1 MDAERWRKLE
11 EIYHAALESDPQDRA
26 DFVKQACAGD
36 NGLRAELESLLA
48 SEGQAE
54 SFFARPAVD
63 IAAKDIL
70 QQMTTTDACAPER
83 LIGQTVSHYRVLGRL
98 ASGGMGVVYKAED
111 TRLDRFVALKFL
123 PDDSATDPQAKAR
136 FQREARAASALN
148 HANICTIFDV
158 GEQDGRSFI
167 VMEYLEGATL
177 AKRINGRHLET
188 ELLLDLTIEITSAL
202 EAAHAQGI
210 VHRDIKP
217 SNIFVTSQGHAKV
230 LDFGL
235 VQLAAAET
243 GASESLTGTGM
254 ILGTTDY
261 MSPEQ
266 AAGEALDERT
276 DLYSFGLVLYEMA
289 TGSRPIPAIRE
300 TAPVAPE
307 LAVIVSKCLQTDPD
321 QRYQHAS
328 VIRADLEQLKRTTDS
343 GRANS
348 APPPAAPFWI
358 TQHWKTILTAATG
371 LALAALAAG
380 FYIYRTPKL
389 TDTDMIVLADFDN
402 TTKDPVF
409 DDTLRQGLAVQ
420 LEQSPFLSIVSDEQ
434 IQQTLKLMGQ
444 PADAKLTPAT
454 ARELCQRTGGT
465 AVLDGS
471 IAQVGTQYLLLL
483 KAVNCASGAS
493 LASSE
498 AQAADKNYVLDAL
511 GKTASDMRHKLGES
525 LSSVRK
531 FDTPME
537 QATTSSLE
545 ALQALSAGFKVLYG
559 AGGSPGAIPFFQR
572 ATELDPNFALAHA
585 MLGRL
590 HIDLGESGL
599 AAEDTRKAYELR
611 DHASEREKYVISA
624 AYNALFTG
632 NLLKT
637 QEICQ
642 LWSQDYPRD
651 VMARN
656 YLGGIVDLNL
666 GQYEDSLVQAGEAV
680 RMYPQL
686 PVAYAHLILAN
697 LALNR
702 LNDAKRAYNAAL
714 EHKIDSPFITLNLYL
729 IKFVE
734 GDRDGMAHL
743 AADAAGKPGLGNI
756 FLAQEALTSAYYG
769 KLGAARVLSRQAV
782 ASAQREGQ
790 KEAAALYLAGE
801 ALTEALFGNRTEAQH
816 QASAALE
823 LSNDHDTQSAA
834 AMALAFRA
842 ESARA
847 EALAND
853 LAKRFPEDT
862 TLQFNALPAIWAELA
877 LNRNQ
882 TSKALELLQ
891 STAPYEL
898 GENCQSFVCFI
909 MVYPVEVRG
918 QAYLAANKGV
928 EAAAE
933 FQRILDHRGIVINEP
948 IGALAHLGLAR
959 AYVMQGDTARARSAY
974 QDFITL
980 WKDADPDIPIL
991 KQAKA
996 EYAKLQ

>member
-1 MDAERWRKLE
+1 MDAERWRKFE
-11 EIYHAALESDPQDRA
+11 QIYHAALESDPQGRA
-26 DFVKQACAGD
+26 DFLKQACAGD
-36 NGLRAELESLLA
+36 DGLRAQLESLLA

-54 SFFARPAVD
+54 IFFARPAMD

-70 QQMTTTDACAPER
+70 QQMTTTEARPPEH

-111 TRLDRFVALKFL
+111 TRLHRFVALKFL

-148 HANICTIFDV
+148 HANICTIYDI

-188 ELLLDLTIEITSAL
+188 ELLLDLAIEIAGAL

-235 VQLAAAET
+235 AQLAAA
-243 GASESLTGTGM
+243 GASGSLTGTGM

-266 AAGEALDERT
+266 AAGESLDERT

-289 TGSRPIPAIRE
+289 TGTRPIPAVRA

-307 LAVIVSKCLQTDPD
+307 LQAIISKCLQTDRD
-321 QRYQHAS
+321 QRYQHAYEIH
-328 VIRADLEQLKRTTDS
+328 VDLQQLKRTTDS

-348 APPPAAPFWI
+348 VALPAASFRI
-358 TQHWKTILTAATG
+358 TKHWKAILTAATG

-389 TDTDMIVLADFDN
+389 TDKDTIVLADFDN

-409 DDTLRQGLAVQ
+409 DGTLRQGLAVQ

-434 IQQTLKLMGQ
+434 IQQTLKLMDQ

-454 ARELCQRTGGT
+454 ARELCKRTGSA

-483 KAVNCASGAS
+483 KAVNCTSGAS

-498 AQAADKNYVLDAL
+498 AEAPDRNQVLDAL
-511 GKTASDMRHKLGES
+511 GKTASDLRHKLGES

-531 FDTPME
+531 FDTPLE
-537 QATTSSLE
+537 EATTSSLE

-559 AGGSPGAIPFFQR
+559 SGGSPGAIPFFQH
-572 ATELDPNFALAHA
+572 AKELDPNFALAYA

-599 AAEDTRKAYELR
+599 AAEDTRRAYELR
-611 DHASEREKYVISA
+611 DHASEREKYVISG
-624 AYNALFTG
+624 AYTALFTG

-637 QEICQ
+637 QEVCQ
-642 LWSQDYPRD
+642 LWIQDYPRD

-656 YLGGIVDLNL
+656 YLAGIVDLNL
-666 GQYEDSLVQAGEAV
+666 GQYEDSLAQAGEAV

-686 PVAYAHLILAN
+686 PVAYGHLILAN

-702 LNDAKRAYNAAL
+702 LDDAKLAYNAAV

-734 GDRDGMAHL
+734 GDRDGMAQL
-743 AADAAGKPGLGNI
+743 AAQAAGKPGLGNI

-769 KLGAARVLSRQAV
+769 KLEAARELSQQAV

-790 KEAAALYLAGE
+790 KQAVALYLAGE
-801 ALTEALFGNRTEAQH
+801 ALTEALFGNRTQAQH
-816 QASAALE
+816 QANAALAI
-823 LSNDHDTQSAA
+823 SNDHDTQSAA
-834 AMALAFRA
+834 AMALAFSGD
-842 ESARA
+842 SARA

-853 LAKRFPEDT
+853 LTKRFPEDT
-862 TLQFNALPAIWAELA
+862 TLQFNALTAIRAELA

-882 TSKALELLQ
+882 PSKALELLQ

-918 QAYLAANKGV
+918 LAYLAAHKGT

-933 FQRILDHRGIVINEP
+933 FQRVLDHRGIAINEP

-959 AYVMQGDTARARSAY
+959 AYVMQGDTTKARSAY
-974 QDFITL
+974 RDFVTL
-980 WKDADPDIPIL
+980 WKDADRDIPVL
-991 KQAKA
+991 RQAET

>member
-1 MDAERWRKLE
+1 MDTERWRKLE
-11 EIYHAALESDPQDRA
+11 QIYHGALESDPQDRA
-26 DFVKQACAGD
+26 DFIKQACAGD
-36 NGLRAELESLLA
+36 DGLRAQVESLLT

-54 SFFARPAVD
+54 SFFARPAVE
-63 IAAKDIL
+63 IAAKSIL
-70 QQMTTTDACAPER
+70 QTTTEVCAAER
-83 LIGQTVSHYRVLGRL
+83 LIGQTVSHYRVLARL

-111 TRLDRFVALKFL
+111 TRLHRFVALKFL
-123 PDDSATDPQAKAR
+123 PDDAATDPQVRTR
-136 FQREARAASALN
+136 FQREAHAASALN
-148 HANICTIFDV
+148 HANICTIYDI

-177 AKRINGRHLET
+177 ARRINGRPLET
-188 ELLLDLTIEITSAL
+188 ELLLDLDIEIASAL
-202 EAAHAQGI
+202 EAAHARGI

-217 SNIFVTSQGHAKV
+217 SNIFVTSQGHAKI

-235 VQLAAAET
+235 AQLATAEP

-266 AAGEALDERT
+266 ARGEPLDART

-289 TGSRPIPAIRE
+289 TGTRPIPAIR
-300 TAPVAPE
+300 TRTPVAPG
-307 LAVIVSKCLQTDPD
+307 LQVIVSKCLQTDQE

-328 VIRADLEQLKRTTDS
+328 EIRADLQQLKRTTDS

-348 APPPAAPFWI
+348 LAPTTALFNL
-358 TQHWKTILTAATG
+358 TKHWKAILTAATG

-380 FYIYRTPKL
+380 FYIYHSPKL
-389 TDTDMIVLADFDN
+389 TDQDTIVLADFDN
-402 TTKDPVF
+402 TAKDPVF
-409 DDTLRQGLAVQ
+409 DATLRQGLAVQ

-444 PADAKLTPAT
+444 PADAKLTPT
-454 ARELCQRTGGT
+454 IARDLCQRTGSA

-471 IAQVGTQYLLLL
+471 IAQVGTEYLLLL
-483 KAVNCASGAS
+483 KAVNCGSGAS

-498 AQAADKNYVLDAL
+498 AQAADKNHVLDAL
-511 GKTASDMRHKLGES
+511 GKTAFDMRRKLGES
-525 LSSVRK
+525 LSSVKK
-531 FDTPME
+531 FDTPLE

-545 ALQALSAGFKVLYG
+545 ALQALSSGFRVLYG
-559 AGGSPGAIPFFQR
+559 SGGSPDAIPFFQR
-572 ATELDPNFALAHA
+572 ATELDPNFALAYA

-599 AAEDTRKAYELR
+599 AAEDSRKAYELR

-624 AYNALFTG
+624 GYNALFTG

-642 LWSQDYPRD
+642 LWIQDYPRD

-656 YLGGIVDLNL
+656 YRAGIVDLNL
-666 GQYEDSLVQAGEAV
+666 GQYQDSLVQAGEAV

-686 PVAYAHLILAN
+686 PVAYAHRILAN

-702 LNDAKRAYNAAL
+702 LDEARRAYDAAM
-714 EHKIDSPFITLNLYL
+714 EHKIDSPFISLNLYL
-729 IKFVE
+729 IKFAE
-734 GDRDGMAHL
+734 GDRGGMKQL
-743 AADAAGKPGLGNI
+743 AAQAAGKPDLENI
-756 FLAQEALTSAYYG
+756 FLAQEALTSAYHG
-769 KLGAARVLSRQAV
+769 QLERARELSWQAV
-782 ASAQREGQ
+782 ASARREDQ

-801 ALTEALFGNRTEAQH
+801 GLTEALFGNRTRAQH
-816 QASAALE
+816 QANAALAI
-823 LSNDHDTQSAA
+823 SNDHDTQSAA
-834 AMALAFRA
+834 TMALAFSG

-853 LAKRFPEDT
+853 LANRFPMDT
-862 TLQFNALPAIWAELA
+862 TLQLNALPTIRAELA

-882 TSKALELLQ
+882 PSKAVELLQ

-909 MVYPVEVRG
+909 MVYPLEVRG
-918 QAYLAANKGV
+918 QASLAAHKGT

-933 FQRILDHRGIVINEP
+933 FQRVIDHRGIVLNEP

-959 AYVMQGDTARARSAY
+959 AYVMQGDATRARSAY
-974 QDFITL
+974 QDFFTI
-980 WKDADPDIPIL
+980 WKDADGDIPVL

-996 EYAKLQ
+996 EYAKLK